1 MSVGSPQV
9 LKAFPTMSAS
19 FFCGS
24 LGPACGAVLLS
35 WVKAEDSFTSR
46 PPVSHALLHHGP

>member
-46 PPVSHALLHHGP
+46 LPVSHALLHHGP